1 MVIVLVHQQGLME
14 DLVVA
19 VVEHHNL
26 EAQVYQ
32 VKVMVVALI
41 MVAVAEQVQLDLLHR
56 LMLLQMLVSV
66 LIHLLQALL

>member
-1 MVIVLVHQQGLME
+1 ME

-41 MVAVAEQVQLDLLHR
+41 MGAVAEQVQLDLLQR
-56 LMLLQMLVSV
+56 LMPLQMLVLV
-66 LIHLLQALL
+66 LILLLQVLL